1 MIEVESEAKINGLLS
16 DSFTLA
22 WAVCQECPLSI
33 LLYITAPEGLAI
45 FVDTDT
51 IIKGVH
57 IRDHEIKEKNFVDDT
72 TIFLNRYYLPYQNT
86 SVSKTIRSV

>member
-45 FVDTDT
+45 FIDADKR
-51 IIKGVH
+51 IKGV
-57 IRDHEIKEKNFVDDT
+57 
-72 TIFLNRYYLPYQNT
+72 
-86 SVSKTIRSV
+86 